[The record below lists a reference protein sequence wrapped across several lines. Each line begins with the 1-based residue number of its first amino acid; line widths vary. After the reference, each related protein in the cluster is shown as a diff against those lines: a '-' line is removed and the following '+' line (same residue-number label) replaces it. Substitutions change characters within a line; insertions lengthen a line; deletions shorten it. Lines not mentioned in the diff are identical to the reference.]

1 MAAQGQMSCE
11 QVKSTVKALE
21 TSPSKS
27 QASSPI
33 YGKGKNVGKGTKM
46 PASKKGIS

>member
-1 MAAQGQMSCE
+1 MSGNGGMTPE
-11 QVKSTVKALE
+11 AVKACEKGLE

-33 YGKGKNVGKGTKM
+33 YGAGKKVGKGTKM